1 MKPLQGNY
9 KRVVIKIGSS
19 IIYSGKGSL
28 DEALVNSIVAQIK
41 ELSGNNV
48 EVILVSSGAIALGMA
63 ALKLE
68 SRPKELAYLQA
79 AAAIGQNELMNVYRN
94 FFKKEGLNCGQVL
107 LTWEDFNERGR
118 YLNAKNTLLT
128 LLKLGVIPV
137 INENDTVSTDE
148 IKFGDN
154 DRLSALVAS
163 LVSADL
169 LVILSDVDGLWD
181 KDKKVIKIVDKITAE
196 IKALACPSQRKTC
209 VGGMITKL
217 DAAKI
222 AIDSG
227 IPCVIALGS
236 RQGIIVEAVKNTAA
250 AGTLF
255 VPKDVCL
262 AAKDRWIAFGT
273 KAKGKIVV
281 DDGAKRALLNKKSLL
296 SVGVAGVEGN
306 FDSGDIVS
314 IVDSKDNEIARGK
327 VGISAK
333 ELDKIKGNRSEKEV
347 VHCDNIVIL

>member
-1 MKPLQGNY
+1 MKLSQGSY

-19 IIYSGKGSL
+19 ILYSKQGLL

-41 ELSGNNV
+41 ELSENNI
-48 EVILVSSGAIALGMA
+48 EVVLVSSGAIALGMA

-68 SRPKELAYLQA
+68 ARPKELSYLQA

-94 FFKKEGLNCGQVL
+94 FFKKAGLNCGQVL
-107 LTWEDFNERGR
+107 LTWEDFNERSR

-128 LLKLGVIPV
+128 LLRLGAIPV

-196 IKALACPSQRKTC
+196 IKALACPTERKTC

-227 IPCVIALGS
+227 IPCVIAKGS
-236 RQGIIVEAVKNTAA
+236 RENIILEAVKNTAS

-255 VPKDVCL
+255 IPKDVRL

-273 KAKGKIVV
+273 KSKGKIMV
-281 DDGAKRALLNKKSLL
+281 DEGAKRALLNKKSLL
-296 SVGVAGVEGN
+296 SVGVIGVEGN
-306 FDSGDIVS
+306 FECGDIIS
-314 IVDSKDNEIARGK
+314 IVDSRDDEIARGK
-327 VGISAK
+327 VAISAK
-333 ELDKIKGNRSEKEV
+333 QLDKVKGSRLDKEV
-347 VHCDNIVIL
+347 VHCDNIVLL